1 MTRKFPSP
9 PSVTVA
15 SLLAWAVQV
24 LGPTSTT
31 PRLDAEILLAQVAG
45 WSRARLLA
53 EHRTVLAP
61 AQAESFAHL
70 VARRANLEPVAYLV
84 GHREFYGL
92 EMVVDP
98 RVLVPR
104 PETELLVDLALAAIA
119 AMPPSPPLLVAD
131 IGTGSGAIA
140 IALAVHA
147 PSCHL
152 YATDISADALEVA
165 ALNAARHQVAHR
177 VTLLQGDLLAPFSDP
192 HSGSPGPLFD
202 IIVSNPPYTILDEI
216 DAGVARHEPSLALDG
231 GPDGL
236 HLYRRL
242 IPQALRS
249 LRPGGCLLLEI
260 GATQAEAVVMLARA
274 AFSSPF
280 PSCACRVH
288 RDLAGRDRVVAI
300 ALACEA

>member
-1 MTRKFPSP
+1 MNPPSLPSP
-9 PSVTVA
+9 SVSATVA
-15 SLLAWAVQV
+15 SLLAWAVQSLV
-24 LGPTSTT
+24 PTSTT
-31 PRLDAEILLAQVAG
+31 PRLDAEILLAHVVG
-45 WSRARLLA
+45 WSRARVLA
-53 EHRTVLAP
+53 EHRAVLAP
-61 AQAESFAHL
+61 AHAEAFSRL

-92 EMVVDP
+92 EMQVDP

-119 AMPPSPPLLVAD
+119 MMPISPPLLVAD

-147 PSCHL
+147 PQCHV
-152 YATDISADALEVA
+152 YATDISADALAVA

-192 HSGSPGPLFD
+192 HSGSPSLLFD
-202 IIVSNPPYTILDEI
+202 IIVSNPPYTILDTIE
-216 DAGVARHEPSLALDG
+216 AGVSRHEPHLALDG

-242 IPQALRS
+242 IPQALRL
-249 LRPGGCLLLEI
+249 LRPGGSLLLEI
-260 GATQAEAVVMLARA
+260 GATQAEAVGMLARA
-274 AFSSPF
+274 VL
-280 PSCACRVH
+280 PSRALSIQVH
-288 RDLAGRDRVVAI
+288 RDLAGRERVVTI
-300 ALACEA
+300 GK